1 MTTQKIKSIDAFI
14 AAHLSDKFT
23 SDYCRTEARIL
34 NSFFKRLIDDHGY
47 SIRYV
52 YDGGEFHNI
61 ADNDRFDALYHI
73 FSVDS
78 CRVSIWPPEDLT
90 ASIMLYMTIGEG
102 EAQTICD
109 HSDMPEDT
117 EEMIFKLWAEC
128 VKTHDVA
135 LYNDN
140 WR

>member
-1 MTTQKIKSIDAFI
+1 MTTQEIKSIDAFI
-14 AAHLSDKFT
+14 DAHLSDKYT

-61 ADNDRFDALYHI
+61 AENDRFDALYHI
-73 FSVDS
+73 FSAGS
-78 CRVSIWPPEDLT
+78 CRVSIRPPEAMT
-90 ASIMLYMTIGEG
+90 ASIMLYILIGEG
-102 EAQTICD
+102 EAQTIYD
-109 HSDMPEDT
+109 HSAMPDAA
-117 EEMIFKLWAEC
+117 EEMIFKLWADC
-128 VKTHDVA
+128 VKTHDIA